1 MERERERERERENE
15 MLEII
20 PRTFVQA
27 NTNASE
33 LFQMTQF

>member
-1 MERERERERERENE
+1 MKVIMERERENE
-15 MLEII
+15 MLEIT

-27 NTNASE
+27 DTNGSK

>member
-1 MERERERERERENE
+1 

-33 LFQMTQF
+33 LFQMTVLEIKYYS